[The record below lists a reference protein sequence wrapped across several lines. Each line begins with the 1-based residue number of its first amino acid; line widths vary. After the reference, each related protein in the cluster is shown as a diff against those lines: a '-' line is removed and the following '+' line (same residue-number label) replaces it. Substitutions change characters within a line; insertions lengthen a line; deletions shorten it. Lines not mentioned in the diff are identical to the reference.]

1 MKSPK
6 LLQFSITYVS
16 VGRNI
21 YHKEFFSSD
30 YIAMI
35 IIRNSRLPKVKKK
48 PDIPQPQYEVIIY
61 RMTIITGG
69 DQKIYY

>member
-1 MKSPK
+1 
-6 LLQFSITYVS
+6 
-16 VGRNI
+16 
-21 YHKEFFSSD
+21 
-30 YIAMI
+30 MI

-48 PDIPQPQYEVIIY
+48 PDIPQPQYEVITY

>member
-6 LLQFSITYVS
+6 ILQFSITYVS
-16 VGRNI
+16 VRRKI
-21 YHKEFFSSD
+21 YHKEIFSSD

-35 IIRNSRLPKVKKK
+35 IIRNSRLPKVKKT
-48 PDIPQPQYEVIIY
+48 DIPQPQYEVITY